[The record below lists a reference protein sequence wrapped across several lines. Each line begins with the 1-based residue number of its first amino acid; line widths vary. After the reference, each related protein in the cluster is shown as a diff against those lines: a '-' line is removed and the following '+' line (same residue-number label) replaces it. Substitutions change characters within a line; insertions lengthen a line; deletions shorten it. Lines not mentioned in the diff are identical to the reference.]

1 MKIKSLA
8 ALLLAATVFMPAA
21 SAEYFDQF
29 WDRFGD
35 RVRKSTVPGYT
46 GSVMA
51 LFKVQPGGSMDLV
64 GIGCDGLANPVAKST
79 VHKLIESAKPLP
91 APSPVEPFVWMAV
104 AYQDGEWNGSSG
116 PYPTS
121 KVQENVRIA
130 TGLQKKTYEN
140 QIEDCILR
148 FDLRRYP
155 QGKEIIKTVSTLK
168 IGSDGK
174 ITGIAIS
181 APDPA
186 SQKFVYG
193 LLSRSHPYPAL
204 PKQYQKSPNF
214 KVVIEWVNNDG
225 NGHHNATVTHIP

>member
-1 MKIKSLA
+1 
-8 ALLLAATVFMPAA
+8 
-21 SAEYFDQF
+21 
-29 WDRFGD
+29 
-35 RVRKSTVPGYT
+35 
-46 GSVMA
+46 
-51 LFKVQPGGSMDLV
+51 VQ
-64 GIGCDGLANPVAKST
+64 
-79 VHKLIESAKPLP
+79 
-91 APSPVEPFVWMAV
+91 PFVWIAV

-121 KVQENVRIA
+121 NVQESVKLA

-155 QGKEIIKTVSTLK
+155 QCREKIKTVANLK
-168 IGSDGK
+168 IGADGK
-174 ITGIAIS
+174 IIGITIS

-186 SQKFVYG
+186 SQKFVYD

-214 KVVIEWVNNDG
+214 KVVIDWVNSDG
-225 NGHHNATVTHIP
+225 NGYHNAKVTHAP